1 MTILAEELFVLLLD
15 PVTDKALTDPM
26 SRDLVLAG
34 ALVVELSLLGVIEVE
49 PGRRGKLSNGKI
61 VQVSESAPTPALLAE
76 ALAKALGKSPEQAL
90 GSCRKDIAKKVSA
103 SLSAAGFLTQIE
115 DKALGIFPRRSW
127 RLTAASPQAALRE
140 ELAAALLHNGEAA
153 SRIAALIGLL
163 HSIKVE
169 HKIFPDADRKELRA
183 RAKVISENNWAA
195 AAVKDVINATY
206 ASMTAAVLVATTAA
220 SV

>member
-1 MTILAEELFVLLLD
+1 
-15 PVTDKALTDPM
+15 
-26 SRDLVLAG
+26 
-34 ALVVELSLLGVIEVE
+34 
-49 PGRRGKLSNGKI
+49 
-61 VQVSESAPTPALLAE
+61 VQVSDSAPESALLAE

-90 GSCRKDIAKKVSA
+90 VSCRKDIAKKVSA
-103 SLSAAGFLTQIE
+103 SLSAAGFLTQTE

-127 RLTAASPQAALRE
+127 RLTEASPQAALRE
-140 ELAAALLHNGEAA
+140 KLAAALLRHGEAEP
-153 SRIAALIGLL
+153 RIAALIGLL

-183 RAKVISENNWAA
+183 RAKIISQNNWAE
-195 AAVKDVINATY
+195 AAVKDTINATY